1 MIPNVKLTSK
11 GEALLAKV
19 PAGAA
24 VPVTKWQIGTGA
36 LAAGSS
42 LDRAALVAP
51 LKDLPISSVGNEG
64 NTATI
69 LGQFTN
75 AGMEAFS
82 FEELGLLATDPDE
95 GEVLFCYGNAFGA
108 GEQIQAGTAQLREF
122 IFGTEL
128 TFSGEANV
136 TAVIQPALVFIPQ
149 SEKGQP
155 DGVATLGADGKV
167 PPEQLPEMDVSTAMA
182 DFDTKDSLADA
193 DGIIITDSAETN
205 TGKRVLWS
213 KAKELL
219 GKLYVPLSRK
229 INNKAL
235 SADITLSAADV
246 GAAAASHSHALDTLT
261 GILPVNKGGTGQS
274 SLEALLAALKQAGA
288 VQISTGSYVGTG
300 TYGADHPCSLTFDFL
315 PSLIWLFGAGF
326 SSMAWNSQTLANKS
340 IVSPGDLTATFQ
352 KYPFPFAAGYQS
364 SGGAY
369 PYEYVLEHYAAF
381 QNNTLRWYTKY
392 TQKSGNSQPVE
403 VDSAAYQLN
412 TAGTEYGWIAFG

>member
-82 FEELGLLATDPDE
+82 FEELSLLATDPDE

-122 IFGTEL
+122 VFGTEL

-136 TAVIQPALVFIPQ
+136 TAVIQPALVFVPQ

-182 DFDTKDSLADA
+182 GFDTKDSLADA
-193 DGIIITDSAETN
+193 DGIVITDSAEEN
-205 TGKRVLWS
+205 TGKLVLWS
-213 KAKELL
+213 KVKELL
-219 GKLYVPLSRK
+219 GKLYVPLTRK

-246 GAAAASHSHALDTLT
+246 GAAAASHTHALDALT

-288 VQISTGSYVGTG
+288 VQIAIGSYVGTG
-300 TYGADHPCSLTFDFL
+300 TFGADHPCSLTFDFL
-315 PSLIWLFGAGF
+315 PKLIMITRYHTGTSSIDYIFPGDSEGNYWLMDA
-326 SSMAWNSQTLANKS
+326 NTLADS
-340 IVSPGDLTATFQ
+340 DASLS
-352 KYPFPFAAGYQS
+352 GYVGTGFGRVFGYG
-364 SGGAY
+364 GGASVGY
-369 PYEYVLEHYAAF
+369 KSSDQRTIYWYSGNDAGSQFNSDGTTYYYAAI
-381 QNNTLRWYTKY
+381 
-392 TQKSGNSQPVE
+392 G
-403 VDSAAYQLN
+403 
-412 TAGTEYGWIAFG
+412 